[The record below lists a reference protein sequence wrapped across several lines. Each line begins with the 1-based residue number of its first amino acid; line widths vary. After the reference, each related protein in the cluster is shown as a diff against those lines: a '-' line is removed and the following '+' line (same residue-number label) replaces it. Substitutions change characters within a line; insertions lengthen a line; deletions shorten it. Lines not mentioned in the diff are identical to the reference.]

1 MVAAPPFGDDARSL
15 DGVLVVEVGE
25 LASAPACTLVLQSLG
40 ARVIK
45 VEPPRAGDRARA
57 TGPFRG
63 FPGQDNSVV
72 FAALNRGKRSVTL
85 DVSMPSSMPL
95 MGALLARAD
104 VLVENVAHRV
114 SAGPLDTAWCLAQ
127 NPDLVLCHLSPL
139 GLAAGA
145 RSGLQTELQAMAA
158 SGVSTTIGVAGG
170 GPRPLPAFASGVNAG
185 LYAAVGVLAELAG
198 GPGSRSRVLDVSEA
212 EALLGVHTV
221 SDLIDWVLD
230 QRLPERTGA
239 RQTRDGFSSE
249 TAACADGFAHVSL
262 VIDQQ
267 RQNLRRAM
275 AADGFEADDL
285 QDAEGGI
292 STPVRE
298 WLGTKTKSSL
308 LSLELSQDIG
318 VVPALTGAEFSD
330 WIAAADA
337 SAPLMGL
344 STHGRV
350 PTLGE
355 HNHELWPD
363 LFERVYGDARLSTA
377 AYEQGLI

>member
-25 LASAPACTLVLQSLG
+25 LASAPACTMVLQSLG

-45 VEPPRAGDRARA
+45 VEQPRAGDLARA

-63 FPGQDNSVV
+63 FPDQDNSVV
-72 FAALNRGKRSVTL
+72 FAALNRGKHSVTL
-85 DVSMPSSMPL
+85 DVSMPSSTPL
-95 MGALLARAD
+95 LGALLARAD
-104 VLVENVAHRV
+104 VLVENVAHHA
-114 SAGPLDTAWCLAQ
+114 SAGTRLDTAWCLEQ

-139 GLAAGA
+139 GLAAD
-145 RSGLQTELQAMAA
+145 RSGPQTELQAMAA
-158 SGVSTTIGVAGG
+158 SGVSATIGVFGG
-170 GPRPLPAFASGVNAG
+170 GPRPLPAFASGINAG
-185 LYAAVGVLAELAG
+185 LYAAVGVLAGLAG
-198 GPGSRSRVLDVSEA
+198 GPGSSAQVLDVSEA
-212 EALLGVHTV
+212 EALLAVHTV

-267 RQNLRRAM
+267 RENLRRAM
-275 AADGFEADDL
+275 ATDGYETDDL

-298 WLGTKTKSSL
+298 WLITKTKDTL
-308 LSLELSQDIG
+308 LSLELEQDIG
-318 VVPALTGAEFSD
+318 VVPALTGAEFSG

-337 SAPLMGL
+337 SGPPMGL
-344 STHGRV
+344 SVGRV

-355 HNHELWPD
+355 HNDELWPD
-363 LFERVYGDARLSTA
+363 LFELVYGDARLSAA